1 MGIGWYSKADVLLA
15 FKIVGEEIRTKCQR
29 FAASGFTQGDA
40 CLLAQRIKEQR
51 DLIRQVADRRHAR
64 HARRLM
70 RLNRTLRNRLIQMA
84 QEAHLET
91 SVLIFK

>member
-1 MGIGWYSKADVLLA
+1 MGIGWYNRADVLMA

-29 FAASGFTQGDA
+29 FAANGFTQGEA
-40 CLLAQRIKEQR
+40 CQLASRIKEQR
-51 DLIRQVADRRHAR
+51 ELIRQLARRRNVA

-70 RLNRTLRNRLIQMA
+70 RLNRALRNRLIRVARQA
-84 QEAHLET
+84 GLET